1 MTAYSL
7 EYTQDRNPMVDY
19 ATKNMWGNPELDSQ
33 YQIKLSRVSGNQ
45 GFINDFTYW
54 GKRHLLPSTLEFY
67 HVFSLAGL
75 DIGFWNMG
83 SRGESWYPHNQ
94 WIKASTFARNRG
106 INIDVYAGSGSMFVR
121 DETYIM
127 DTFQAGTL
135 LCIPKN
141 KNFPLPVGKNL
152 YMHCYTVDINT
163 RNVTDLVKYSVG
175 YVGAIYQ
182 KPADFD
188 RVKLNHDTWK
198 AYNMGQV
205 LYWHNGKVINID
217 SLYPVPG
224 DMIEAS
230 YDPGIEIIAS
240 YKYKGMPDY
249 YSELDSK
256 RKVILFPDIREKPRV
271 YRYYDDCIYFVTNR
285 RNGQMYYY
293 NRNSEDAVRQL
304 THQDYGMAA
313 VYVDFLAD
321 RLINE
326 DVTHQT
332 TIEDIDITVAY
343 HKTLWQVPVGPTS
356 SRINDLY
363 LLEYPEDILN
373 ALTGTHSAIPEWT
386 ANKLENSPTNLV
398 LNRDI
403 RYLKTKAIREG
414 LGYNGCAV
422 AMSNTPLYMPAIPP
436 GRPGHKP
443 IAETPP
449 YETGLGYRIPPTYV
463 AYSTAYEYSED
474 GLLLRLR
481 QVVNQEWYLPSDDCF
496 YVEWALGKAT
506 QKVDYVVSQE
516 DIKIKMGYGFRV
528 YKAPYA
534 APPDPPETKDGKEI
548 KVSLDGDHPY
558 GANGKELR
566 IWELDQSIDDDTED
580 IPDGG
585 FITGPW
591 VDITGDET
599 QYEIIDGYVVFRF
612 DTINY
617 MGLVVS
623 DYHHIYN
630 SFELEHLDNSLSFA
644 ITRSWTIGT
653 KLLEME
659 PGQIDIWMNGHPLSE
674 NIDYYLD
681 FPNVY
686 ITNKM
691 WLKEGAQFL
700 QYRATGLSK
709 NGLVNTSELG
719 IVADAVLG
727 MNGRYNLR
735 IDRPTKTILG
745 GRLFLTQTLDAGE
758 DIDHGRNVM
767 EYNGWPYEVK
777 HIYCAN
783 KYVDWY
789 DTYWGY
795 DEARELDKRISDYL
809 TEHVKYKP
817 KTANDTVYMEDDK
830 YRLYSPFLSLIVN
843 ELVLGFMDAPPV
855 SGLEVPYPASVVDNL
870 TREHQWLLKYDP
882 IVNDIDLR
890 FFTVQPYNNLTTMQ
904 VTPDQLTFIKMV
916 NNLYLG
922 GKVYIEGYFEVKNV

>member
-1 MTAYSL
+1 MTTYSL
-7 EYTQDRNPMVDY
+7 EYTQDRNPMVNY

-54 GKRHLLPSTLEFY
+54 GKRHLLPTNLSFY

-94 WIKASTFARNRG
+94 WIKASEFARNRG
-106 INIDVYAGSGSMFVR
+106 INIDIYAGSGSMFVR
-121 DETYIM
+121 DESYIM
-127 DTFQAGTL
+127 DTFQGGTL

-141 KNFPLPVGKNL
+141 INFPLPLGKNL

-163 RNVTDLVKYSVG
+163 RNVSDENLIKYSVG
-175 YVGAIYQ
+175 YVGSIYQ

-188 RVKLNHDTWK
+188 RVKLNYDTWK
-198 AYNMGQV
+198 AYAMGQV
-205 LYWHNGKVINID
+205 LFWHNGKVVDIAKAVC
-217 SLYPVPG
+217 LPG

-230 YDPGIEIIAS
+230 YDPSIEIIAS
-240 YKYKGMPDY
+240 YEYRKMPDY
-249 YSELDSK
+249 YSETDKK
-256 RKVILFPDIREKPRV
+256 RKVILFPGFKDKPRV

-313 VYVDFLAD
+313 TYVDYLAD
-321 RLINE
+321 RHIN
-326 DVTHQT
+326 DDKSGTT
-332 TIEDIDITVAY
+332 TIDDIDITVAY
-343 HKTLWQVPVGPTS
+343 HKTLWKVPVGPTS

-363 LLEYPEDILN
+363 LLEYPEDILA
-373 ALTGTHSAIPEWT
+373 ALTGVNSAIPEWT

-398 LNRDI
+398 LNRDV
-403 RYLKTKAIREG
+403 RYLQTKAIREG
-414 LGYNGCAV
+414 LGYNGCSV
-422 AMSNTPLYMPAIPP
+422 AMSNTPLYMPYDPP
-436 GRPGHKP
+436 GTPNHKP
-443 IAETPP
+443 ITTTPE
-449 YETGLGYRIPPTYV
+449 YSSGLGYRVPPTYV
-463 AYSTAYEYSED
+463 EYSTAYEYGEN

-481 QVVNQEWYLPSDDCF
+481 QVINQEWYTPSPDCF

-506 QKVDYVVSQE
+506 QKVDYVVSQN
-516 DIKIKMGYGFRV
+516 DVKIKMGYGFRV
-528 YKAPYA
+528 YKAPYSQ
-534 APPDPPETKDGKEI
+534 PPIIEPGDGKEI
-548 KVSLDGDHPY
+548 KVSVNGTDPY
-558 GANGKELR
+558 PPNGRELR
-566 IWELDQSIDDDTED
+566 VWELDQSSDDEPDL
-580 IPDGG
+580 PDGG
-585 FITGPW
+585 HLTGPW

-599 QYEIIDGYVVFRF
+599 QYEIINGYVVFRF

-630 SFELEHLDNSLSFA
+630 SFNLSHIDNSLSFG
-644 ITRSWTIGT
+644 ITRSWTIGD

-659 PGQIDIWMNGHPLSE
+659 PGQIDIWMNGHPLIE
-674 NIDYYLD
+674 NVDYYLD
-681 FPNVY
+681 FPMVY

-691 WLKEGAQFL
+691 WLVEGAQYI
-700 QYRATGLSK
+700 QYRGTGLSK
-709 NGLVNTSELG
+709 NGLVDASELG
-719 IVADAVLG
+719 IVADSVIG

-735 IDRPTKTILG
+735 IDRPTRSVIG
-745 GRLFLTQTLDAGE
+745 GRLWLTHTLDSGE
-758 DIDHGRNVM
+758 DINHGRNVRDW
-767 EYNGWPYEVK
+767 NGWPYEVK

-817 KTANDTVYMEDDK
+817 KTTVATVYMEDDK

-855 SGLEVPYPASVVDNL
+855 SGKEIPYPAKVVDDL

-882 IVNDIDLR
+882 IVNGIDLR
-890 FFTVQPYNNLTTMQ
+890 FFTVQPYNNLSIIE
-904 VTPDQLTFIKMV
+904 VTPDQLTFIKTV
-916 NNLYLG
+916 NDLYLG